1 MQAENVAKI
10 FSGIKGNI
18 GKGKVIEAV
27 DLGKVAFGFG
37 YIKE

>member
-1 MQAENVAKI
+1 MLLK
-10 FSGIKGNI
+10 FSVESKGNI

-37 YIKE
+37 YMKE